1 VSTRRPPLGAFCAAA
16 VALIAACQ
24 PDLDLR
30 PYTIDTRDAE
40 GRPTGAVVAHD
51 YNGTWFPA
59 GETQPGV
66 FTFVPVHED
75 VSFVVACPAG
85 ATGQVEVWFEHE
97 VLPPPESVRTLPR
110 ACPEAPA
117 APTARVQLT
126 VIPAEASLGLVTG
139 ETTVGGDG
147 RIAMLAPAWPSDL
160 VAMTADRVLVQR
172 GVSFDPAAPYAVD
185 IARDGVDR
193 VPLGVPLPEG
203 APGETVTAAYRL
215 RTGGGTAA
223 WSPGGDTEILVAPDG
238 VRRPGDSHTV
248 ALSAVRG
255 RSRRWV
261 EIGANDVAPLA
272 EPVAFRP
279 TFEDVDATWS
289 ERLALRWTGRPPDD
303 ATWMEAT
310 IRQDGE
316 RTVRWGARFDERWL
330 AIHGQDRDGVWSP
343 PDLSGIRGWDVA
355 WNLDP
360 ARRDGTTWTL
370 GSSVLDVRDYR
381 GWFVVS
387 GADWSGSL
395 GQAR

>member
-1 VSTRRPPLGAFCAAA
+1 VSSRLLPLGAVCAG

-24 PDLDLR
+24 PELDLR

-66 FTFVPVHED
+66 FTFVPTHED
-75 VSFVVACPAG
+75 VAFATACPDRAGGVVVSFVYEG
-85 ATGQVEVWFEHE
+85 
-97 VLPPPESVRTLPR
+97 LPPPEDVRTRER
-110 ACPEAPA
+110 ACPEAPS
-117 APTARVQLT
+117 APTAQVQLT
-126 VIPAEASLGLVTG
+126 VSPAEASLGLVTG

-147 RIAMLAPAWPSDL
+147 RIAMFAPPRPSDL
-160 VAMTADRVLVQR
+160 VAMTATRVLVQR
-172 GVSFDPAAPYAVD
+172 GVTFDPAVPYAVD
-185 IARDGVDR
+185 IARDGLDR
-193 VPLGVPLPEG
+193 VALGISLPDG
-203 APGETVTAAYRL
+203 APGETVSAAYRFH
-215 RTGGGTAA
+215 TGGGTAA
-223 WSPGGDTEILVAPDG
+223 WSPGNGTDILVVPDA
-238 VRRPGDSHTV
+238 VRQRGDSHTV

-261 EIGANDVAPLA
+261 EIGSEDVAQLA
-272 EPVAFRP
+272 VPVAFGP
-279 TFEDVDATWS
+279 TFEDVDATWG
-289 ERLALRWTGRPPDD
+289 ERLALRWTGRPPDG
-303 ATWMEAT
+303 ARWMEAT

-316 RTVRWGARFDERWL
+316 RTVRWTAHLDEAWL
-330 AIHGQDRDGVWSP
+330 AIHQQDQDGVWSP
-343 PDLSGIRGWDVA
+343 PDLSAVRGWDVA

-370 GSSVLDVRDYR
+370 GSAVPDFRNYLVR
-381 GWFVVS
+381 FVVS